1 MNGRHW
7 HRVAV
12 VSPMKLAALV
22 VVLSAMSLSD
32 TRAEDASAKS
42 QSQGS
47 CMPIGLTA
55 SGEVVFPWD
64 CRSIIEKQRGPVS
77 VNVPSGPNDVAQK
90 DQGPE
95 KESRPEQSAASAAAA
110 PVQPQ
115 LAVATPAAQDAT
127 AAAVHAVP
135 HAHVKR
141 TLAAVTPTDKKH
153 QIAAQPQPAAQP
165 HVSPITRAL
174 NALK

>member
-1 MNGRHW
+1 
-7 HRVAV
+7 
-12 VSPMKLAALV
+12 
-22 VVLSAMSLSD
+22 MSLSD

-77 VNVPSGPNDVAQK
+77 VNLPASSGDPSAK

-95 KESRPEQSAASAAAA
+95 KEAPAPEQTAAVPSPSQPATAPAQTAAVPAPLQPQIA
-110 PVQPQ
+110 VASDHMPPVQEMIASPPRPTRARPKR
-115 LAVATPAAQDAT
+115 LAAVHQDKNRQVVTQPAPAPAATPA
-127 AAAVHAVP
+127 P
-135 HAHVKR
+135 ESKWKR
-141 TLAAVTPTDKKH
+141 LFSPS
-153 QIAAQPQPAAQP
+153 QP
-165 HVSPITRAL
+165 
-174 NALK
+174 